1 MLVETKARVGVF
13 AIALGAYLPQFPTLV
28 PEFEQQYAD
37 FKKTIPD
44 TVEIVDG
51 GIVTTKELSMAA
63 GDKFRAADVDLVIL
77 QLLTYATSYNMLPAV
92 RDLNVPVVLVNVQK
106 KKAPD
111 YANTDTPTWLGEL
124 YACGAVGEMVA
135 DLERAGK
142 RHAVITGVV
151 EGGDPQVQAEIEDW
165 CRAAQVRRR
174 FRDTNLAQIG
184 RPYPG
189 MMDLYIDETNLYNR
203 MFLYT
208 KQFDWEKM
216 WAIAD
221 NITDEAAIRTKAQDI
236 LDTFDIEGGG
246 TIEKVWDMAKYVVA
260 FEQWVKDEKIA
271 FIASHYDGFA
281 QGKAGVLDMAKISAN
296 TLGQF
301 DDRYTIFSL
310 PYLFKGQEHYY
321 NAMANS
327 QVIRELF
334 NATEDAGYIAIGYYC
349 NGARNFYLK
358 DDVAVTSPAVL
369 KGKKIRSMV
378 SSTSMDMIEAM
389 GGSPVPMSASE
400 TYTSLQ
406 QGIVDGAENTE
417 LALTVDKHEEIVK
430 SYTYTEH
437 QYTPDIYIISTKVWN
452 KLSKEQQDYLLECF
466 SKLNDNFVQKYNQMM
481 DDAITEAESY
491 GVHVYRDID
500 KTPFIE
506 AVQPIHQ
513 NFLAKGDAYQRLYD
527 DIQSYA
533 EDTSK

>member
-1 MLVETKARVGVF
+1 MVANIVMHVLKEGAHSMAKEIAYDNETREKLATGVAKLADAVRVTIGPKGRYVGITKKGERHPNVSNDG
-13 AIALGAYLPQFPTLV
+13 ATVAAHVGAY
-28 PEFEQQYAD
+28 D
-37 FKKTIPD
+37 H
-44 TVEIVDG
+44 VEKMGLQV
-51 GIVTTKELSMAA
+51 VREAATAANNEA
-63 GDKFRAADVDLVIL
+63 GDGTSTATLLADAIVREGVRYVTAGNDPLALRRGIQKAADVASDE
-77 QLLTYATSYNMLPAV
+77 LLKAAT
-92 RDLNVPVVLVNVQK
+92 
-106 KKAPD
+106 
-111 YANTDTPTWLGEL
+111 
-124 YACGAVGEMVA
+124 
-135 DLERAGK
+135 
-142 RHAVITGVV
+142 
-151 EGGDPQVQAEIEDW
+151 QVTTREQMAEIATVSSGDSE
-165 CRAAQVRRR
+165 
-174 FRDTNLAQIG
+174 I
-184 RPYPG
+184 
-189 MMDLYIDETNLYNR
+189 
-203 MFLYT
+203 
-208 KQFDWEKM
+208 
-216 WAIAD
+216 
-221 NITDEAAIRTKAQDI
+221 
-236 LDTFDIEGGG
+236 GG
-246 TIEKVWDMAKYVVA
+246 TIAYLSDLVA
-260 FEQWVKDEKIA
+260 EDESMNMEVSIYPSGVLGSETA
-271 FIASHYDGFA
+271 MVELV
-281 QGKAGVLDMAKISAN
+281 QAGVLDMAKISAN

>member
-1 MLVETKARVGVF
+1 M
-13 AIALGAYLPQFPTLV
+13 
-28 PEFEQQYAD
+28 
-37 FKKTIPD
+37 KKTSKI
-44 TVEIVDG
+44 
-51 GIVTTKELSMAA
+51 
-63 GDKFRAADVDLVIL
+63 
-77 QLLTYATSYNMLPAV
+77 LLT
-92 RDLNVPVVLVNVQK
+92 
-106 KKAPD
+106 
-111 YANTDTPTWLGEL
+111 
-124 YACGAVGEMVA
+124 
-135 DLERAGK
+135 
-142 RHAVITGVV
+142 
-151 EGGDPQVQAEIEDW
+151 EI
-165 CRAAQVRRR
+165 
-174 FRDTNLAQIG
+174 
-184 RPYPG
+184 
-189 MMDLYIDETNLYNR
+189 
-203 MFLYT
+203 
-208 KQFDWEKM
+208 
-216 WAIAD
+216 
-221 NITDEAAIRTKAQDI
+221 
-236 LDTFDIEGGG
+236 GG
-246 TIEKVWDMAKYVVA
+246 TIAYLSDLVA
-260 FEQWVKDEKIA
+260 EDESMNMEVSIYPSGVLGSETA
-271 FIASHYDGFA
+271 MVELV
-281 QGKAGVLDMAKISAN
+281 QAGVLDMAKISAG

-327 QVIRELF
+327 EAIRELF

-358 DDVAVTSPAVL
+358 DDIAVTSPEVL

-481 DDAITEAESY
+481 DDAMVEAESY

-513 NFLAKGDAYQRLYD
+513 NFLAKGESYQKLYD

-533 EDTSK
+533 EDTDK